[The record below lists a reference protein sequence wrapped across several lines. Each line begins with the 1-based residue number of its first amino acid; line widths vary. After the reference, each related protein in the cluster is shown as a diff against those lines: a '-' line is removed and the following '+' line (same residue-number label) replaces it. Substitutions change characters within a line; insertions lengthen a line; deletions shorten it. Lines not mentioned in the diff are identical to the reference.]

1 MKEIRYIYINFLKG
15 KITYIAFAVILTTIS
30 AFLTS
35 SLVYLL
41 KLFINKVFIEKEY
54 KYLYSSPIIIFFL
67 GLIISLFNVLSFYYF
82 NKISFE
88 ILLNIRERLLEKILK
103 LSYLNFYE
111 KSTGYYLNI
120 LSQDV
125 LNLQNLFINVIP
137 FLIRNTLLALFL
149 IIGTFLINFK
159 FALISYLTIPILILA
174 VSFINKHIRRYY
186 HKIQNL
192 NDKIL
197 NLTNTIINS
206 LKEIKILNLEEK
218 FLEKY
223 KEQNRNLISVF
234 LKNKFFEI
242 LSPNLSQFIFL
253 IIIAFLF
260 FIAGKYILEGSLSV
274 GGFVAFIT
282 ALVLVLD
289 PIKRIAKSIPEFQ
302 QASISLKRIQDI
314 LDKKEEILKGKQISC
329 IDRISFKNVYL
340 KIKDKEILKNI
351 NLEFKKGKKYG
362 IVGPSGSGKTSLINL
377 IVGLIKPS
385 LGEIY
390 INKDNLKD
398 INLRSLREKISIVS
412 QDIIIFPG
420 TILENLKIVNPK
432 ASYEDI
438 LKACKKAQILDFIES
453 LPDKFN
459 TILGPGGVN
468 LSGGQKQRLAIARA
482 ILKNGDVLIM
492 DEATSALDAKTERT
506 ISKIIDENF
515 KDKILIVIAH
525 RLSTILNSDEIIVL
539 KNGKVEAIGKYPD
552 ILKTSP
558 TFKELY
564 KNFKE
569 R

>member
-15 KITYIAFAVILTTIS
+15 KIPYIAFAVILTTIS

>member
-1 MKEIRYIYINFLKG
+1 LKEIRYIYINFLKG